1 MVIEMT
7 EQVLIKKIGFAE
19 IWLNDSNTN
28 EFSLKR
34 TLIITSIIAILYI
47 LIGYLIAITNKQSDI
62 FANSL
67 ILGSILFIILILIS
81 VMCGVFY
88 ITYPAYRIST
98 NANINSIY
106 IKKTTE
112 EADQIAICKAATEI
126 ENQIKAR
133 AENLEKLKQIAER
146 CK

>member
-1 MVIEMT
+1 MVIEMI

-19 IWLNDSNTN
+19 IWLNDSNTD
-28 EFSLKR
+28 EFSWREVSVKIL
-34 TLIITSIIAILYI
+34 IIAILSI
-47 LIGYLIAITNKQSDI
+47 ITGYSIAMTKQSDV

-67 ILGSILFIILILIS
+67 IFGTGLFITLLLVSILF
-81 VMCGVFY
+81 GVFY
-88 ITYPAYRIST
+88 ITIPAYRVST
-98 NANINSIY
+98 NADINSIY

-126 ENQIKAR
+126 ENQIKAK
-133 AENLEKLKQIAER
+133 AENLEKLKQIAEK

>member
-1 MVIEMT
+1 MI
-7 EQVLIKKIGFAE
+7 EQVLIKKIEFAE

-67 ILGSILFIILILIS
+67 ILGSLSFSIIILSFII
-81 VMCGVFY
+81 CGVFY
-88 ITYPAYRIST
+88 ITIPAYRIST
-98 NANINSIY
+98 NADVDSIY

-112 EADQIAICKAATEI
+112 EADQIAICKAATDI
-126 ENQIKAR
+126 ENQIKAK
-133 AENLEKLKQIAER
+133 AENLEKLKQIAEK